1 MGDAAGE
8 EFCLFGCDRQ
18 GESNLVCWN
27 AIGGLNQNFA
37 HAQIGEGEILA
48 GTGAADIPVIR
59 DKVGHGFDGLERD
72 RGGMRNGLDRIART
86 EQIDGIAIEVRVLVD
101 ENADRERIVVLKR
114 RGFAEAFAD
123 EIAQGAKVASR
134 QGRNFSGFGLPVAIW
149 FGHGSSVARPGQK
162 VIGKGRGTL

>member
-1 MGDAAGE
+1 
-8 EFCLFGCDRQ
+8 
-18 GESNLVCWN
+18 
-27 AIGGLNQNFA
+27 
-37 HAQIGEGEILA
+37 
-48 GTGAADIPVIR
+48 
-59 DKVGHGFDGLERD
+59 
-72 RGGMRNGLDRIART
+72 MRNGLDRIART